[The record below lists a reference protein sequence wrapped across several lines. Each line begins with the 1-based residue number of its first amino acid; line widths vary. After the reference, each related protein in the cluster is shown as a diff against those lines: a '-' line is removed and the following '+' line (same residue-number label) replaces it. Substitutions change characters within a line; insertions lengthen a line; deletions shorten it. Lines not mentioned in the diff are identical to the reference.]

1 MQLHGRHAE
10 EEVEGESDGGDGT
23 LGSEAVDLPDTK
35 NVTHDHQSLQSSRL
49 PCIGFFVGG
58 G

>member
-1 MQLHGRHAE
+1 M
-10 EEVEGESDGGDGT
+10 EGESDGGDGT

-49 PCIGFFVGG
+49 PCIGFSVGG